1 MILSHFLGANYVY
14 TQCYTQKTLR
24 KSNRTRNDQVK
35 SKVVISVF
43 PLSIKLKENLLF
55 YGKYKI
61 YFISCGEISAFSLV
75 LRTRE
80 KY

>member
-1 MILSHFLGANYVY
+1 MILSHFLGSLHLMLYPIN
-14 TQCYTQKTLR
+14 TLQ

-43 PLSIKLKENLLF
+43 PLSINKKKIYFF

-61 YFISCGEISAFSLV
+61 YFISCGENISIF
-75 LRTRE
+75 TRATRS
-80 KY
+80 